1 MELGDQLWSAT
12 SPTHVGKL
20 LSILR
25 ASHRQVSALAGR
37 LAPADLSRPSYA
49 RNWTVA
55 QVYSHL
61 GSGAEIGLAA
71 VRVALDGGTAPPL
84 SEPIWARWNAKA
96 PEAMANDYIDAD
108 DRYLAAVEELDDAT
122 RKRLR
127 VPFYLSSVDLA
138 TYLTLRLTEHT
149 LHDWDIRVAFDP
161 AATLAASA
169 VRQLTQVLLTG
180 AAEVSDATT
189 AGQLAPAELVV
200 GTVEPDSWY
209 LLTIDGGVSL
219 QLLDE
224 DQATA
229 IRPGAGRLE
238 LPTEAFMRLVA
249 GRLDPDHTP
258 AGTVTEGRPTLDD
271 LRRLFPGY

>member
-1 MELGDQLWSAT
+1 MNPRKQ
-12 SPTHVGKL
+12 
-20 LSILR
+20 
-25 ASHRQVSALAGR
+25 Q
-37 LAPADLSRPSYA
+37 
-49 RNWTVA
+49 
-55 QVYSHL
+55 
-61 GSGAEIGLAA
+61 GS
-71 VRVALDGGTAPPL
+71 
-84 SEPIWARWNAKA
+84 
-96 PEAMANDYIDAD
+96 
-108 DRYLAAVEELDDAT
+108 
-122 RKRLR
+122 
-127 VPFYLSSVDLA
+127 PFYRSSVDLA

-180 AAEVSDATT
+180 AADMSDATT

-224 DQATA
+224 EQATA